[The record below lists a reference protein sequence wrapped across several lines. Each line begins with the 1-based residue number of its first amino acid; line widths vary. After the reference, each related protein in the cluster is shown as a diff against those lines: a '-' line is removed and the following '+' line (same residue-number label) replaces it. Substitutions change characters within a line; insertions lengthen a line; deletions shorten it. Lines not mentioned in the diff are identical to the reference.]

1 MPRSFNFGGKL
12 TLASLRDPRVVMR
25 GLIGV
30 LLAANLAMAVV
41 AFKPFGGSA
50 EDLRRERASLESR
63 LAQLQARVA
72 ASRKLVDKVQTA
84 RGQGDDFLAR
94 YFMDA
99 RMAASQIDDELLK
112 DAKESGIRQLPTAY
126 DHEPIEG
133 SDTMEMRTV
142 TVGLEGTYENLTKFI
157 SLLDKSPRFLIVDRM
172 ETNAPAQNGKLLSIQ
187 IKIHAFV
194 RGEADLPPGKA
205 DAGAAS

>member
-1 MPRSFNFGGKL
+1 MPRNFSFGGKL

-30 LLAANLAMAVV
+30 LLAANLVLAVM

-50 EDLRRERASLESR
+50 EDLRREQASLEDR
-63 LAQLQARVA
+63 LAKLQARVA

-84 RGQGDDFLAR
+84 RTQGDDFLAR

-112 DAKESGIRQLPTAY
+112 DATESGIKQLPTAY
-126 DHEPIEG
+126 DHDAIEG

-172 ETNAPAQNGKLLSIQ
+172 ETSAPAQAGKLLNIQ

-194 RGEADLPPGKA
+194 RGEGDLPPGKG